1 MSYGVGLRNGVA
13 FALGTI
19 PSLTSGGG
27 LRPSLMLDFL
37 SGSLDPRI
45 TFSRGTQAMQ
55 YGSDGTL
62 QYAPNNLLTYS
73 NQADNA
79 AWTKSNSFVQTNL
92 LTFSDAAVANY
103 TGISAQVVNTSP
115 ISGFTNSVA
124 FPYTP
129 ATNIIAYKSYTTVA
143 GIIYTISAYVQM
155 DDGGVP
161 VVTTSPTAGDFT
173 LVTENNPTPTNITV
187 TSVGGGVYRVY
198 ASITA
203 LGGGTNT
210 GVVKYNTQ
218 SARGFKVTGLQL
230 VQGSVPGDYVATTS
244 AALPCLYADYN
255 GALRARKL
263 CEDAANNYHICTQN
277 ITGISGVIYTASYRL
292 KQGERQF
299 AQISVDGNDGNGA
312 YANINLATGVVTQSA
327 AIGTGTLISTSIVSA
342 GNGYW
347 QVAIS
352 ASRVAVTAVR
362 AYVGVIP
369 TGTTSWATFTVGD
382 GSSGIY
388 IADAQLTPGYLP
400 LAVTET
406 TSAAVYGPRFDY
418 DPSSLV
424 AQNLLTYSQNLALYW
439 VYGTGVTLNPTSIIA
454 PDGTLTARTVNYSAG
469 GGTEFLRN
477 STSAIAASV
486 AQTFSFWAKS
496 ISGNTSFSI
505 DLQNIEGT
513 TVTLTSEWQRFTWT
527 VTPAAAR
534 TWVDF
539 QLGAAGTVA
548 LWGVQLNTGSTA
560 LPYTAT
566 TTAPYTLT
574 TARGLLIEEQRT
586 NLLLQSND
594 FQTSWTPTNITRTL
608 NSTLSPEGVV
618 NGVKIEATAAAAT
631 ALYQQI
637 TSTSTSHTFSVY
649 VKQGTGATTANNF
662 IVRNI
667 TTLTNLLQVTLNY
680 STGVVTYVTGS
691 TGASAVSV
699 GNGWWRLQ
707 LSVTAGITVGDLVA
721 GYVGFTGGVFTAGDF
736 LYAYGAQLEAGAFAT
751 SYIPTLGSTATR
763 NADSATIPAGTW
775 YNTAAGTWYFNGE
788 TQTFPRYL
796 IVDNSGAAKYPMYVH
811 SAAGGIGNFDGTNL
825 TLTGNNTTA
834 RTTFKAATTYSG
846 SVATAVLNGGTV
858 ATGTYNGA
866 FSTIATF
873 KLGGATGAGGEIDGH
888 IQSIRF
894 YPTALSSVSQQ
905 SITV

>member
-244 AALPCLYADYN
+244 AALPVLYADYN

-263 CEDAANNYHICTQN
+263 CDAATTGTHGVTQTTTNPNGTYTFSVIC
-277 ITGISGVIYTASYRL
+277 
-292 KQGERQF
+292 KPGERGYVYLDMSDNTTGD
-299 AQISVDGNDGNGA
+299 AAVQINISAGTYSSNAVTGSWTNPSASVTSLGNGW
-312 YANINLATGVVTQSA
+312 YRCSLTATRNAGTQTVSY
-327 AIGTGTLISTSIVSA
+327 IYISSSS
-342 GNGYW
+342 G
-347 QVAIS
+347 
-352 ASRVAVTAVR
+352 
-362 AYVGVIP
+362 P
-369 TGTTSWATFTVGD
+369 TYTGD

-418 DPSSLV
+418 DP
-424 AQNLLTYSQNLALYW
+424 
-439 VYGTGVTLNPTSIIA
+439 VTK
-454 PDGTLTARTVNYSAG
+454 V
-469 GGTEFLRN
+469 
-477 STSAIAASV
+477 
-486 AQTFSFWAKS
+486 
-496 ISGNTSFSI
+496 
-505 DLQNIEGT
+505 
-513 TVTLTSEWQRFTWT
+513 
-527 VTPAAAR
+527 
-534 TWVDF
+534 
-539 QLGAAGTVA
+539 
-548 LWGVQLNTGSTA
+548 
-560 LPYTAT
+560 
-566 TTAPYTLT
+566 
-574 TARGLLIEEQRT
+574 ARGLLIEEQRT
-586 NLLLQSND
+586 NLALWSAQIDNATWIKTNLTVTADAITAPDGSLSADKLVESVTTSVQHVVLQ
-594 FQTSWTPTNITRTL
+594 NITT
-608 NSTLSPEGVV
+608 
-618 NGVKIEATAAAAT
+618 TAVA
-631 ALYQQI
+631 
-637 TSTSTSHTFSVY
+637 HTFSIY
-649 VKQGTGATTANNF
+649 AKAAERTWMFLQCDNPAAGQYFDLAN
-662 IVRNI
+662 
-667 TTLTNLLQVTLNY
+667 
-680 STGVVTYVTGS
+680 GVLGSATGS
-691 TGASAVSV
+691 GGTSTITSV
-699 GNGWWRLQ
+699 GNGWYRCT
-707 LSVTAGITVGDLVA
+707 LSFTALAATPAFYVMPATANNTSLYVGTVGS
-721 GYVGFTGGVFTAGDF
+721 GI
-736 LYAYGAQLEAGAFAT
+736 YAWGSQVEAGAFAT
-751 SYIPTLGSTATR
+751 SYIPTVGSTATR
-763 NADSATIPAGTW
+763 NADSASITTLTPWFNA
-775 YNTAAGTWYFNGE
+775 AAGTMFASFDVIAAANGGGMAIASLDNN
-788 TQTFPRYL
+788 TVNGYL
-796 IVDNSGAAKYPMYVH
+796 LYKGVSTATMSAYAGANNASIGSVTANVVAK
-811 SAAGGIGNFDGTNL
+811 AAVAYDGTNNAG
-825 TLTGNNTTA
+825 T
-834 RTTFKAATTYSG
+834 
-846 SVATAVLNGGTV
+846 LNGAAPSAIV
-858 ATGTYNGA
+858 AAAVTTPTQLEIGR
-866 FSTIATF
+866 TF
-873 KLGGATGAGGEIDGH
+873 AGNQLSGH
-888 IQSIRF
+888 IQSIRY
-894 YPTALSSVSQQ
+894 YPTRLANASLQ

>member
-1 MSYGVGLRNGVA
+1 M
-13 FALGTI
+13 
-19 PSLTSGGG
+19 
-27 LRPSLMLDFL
+27 
-37 SGSLDPRI
+37 
-45 TFSRGTQAMQ
+45 
-55 YGSDGTL
+55 
-62 QYAPNNLLTYS
+62 
-73 NQADNA
+73 
-79 AWTKSNSFVQTNL
+79 
-92 LTFSDAAVANY
+92 
-103 TGISAQVVNTSP
+103 
-115 ISGFTNSVA
+115 
-124 FPYTP
+124 
-129 ATNIIAYKSYTTVA
+129 
-143 GIIYTISAYVQM
+143 
-155 DDGGVP
+155 
-161 VVTTSPTAGDFT
+161 
-173 LVTENNPTPTNITV
+173 
-187 TSVGGGVYRVY
+187 
-198 ASITA
+198 
-203 LGGGTNT
+203 
-210 GVVKYNTQ
+210 
-218 SARGFKVTGLQL
+218 
-230 VQGSVPGDYVATTS
+230 
-244 AALPCLYADYN
+244 
-255 GALRARKL
+255 
-263 CEDAANNYHICTQN
+263 
-277 ITGISGVIYTASYRL
+277 
-292 KQGERQF
+292 
-299 AQISVDGNDGNGA
+299 
-312 YANINLATGVVTQSA
+312 
-327 AIGTGTLISTSIVSA
+327 
-342 GNGYW
+342 
-347 QVAIS
+347 
-352 ASRVAVTAVR
+352 
-362 AYVGVIP
+362 
-369 TGTTSWATFTVGD
+369 
-382 GSSGIY
+382 
-388 IADAQLTPGYLP
+388 
-400 LAVTET
+400 
-406 TSAAVYGPRFDY
+406 
-418 DPSSLV
+418 
-424 AQNLLTYSQNLALYW
+424 
-439 VYGTGVTLNPTSIIA
+439 
-454 PDGTLTARTVNYSAG
+454 
-469 GGTEFLRN
+469 
-477 STSAIAASV
+477 
-486 AQTFSFWAKS
+486 
-496 ISGNTSFSI
+496 
-505 DLQNIEGT
+505 
-513 TVTLTSEWQRFTWT
+513 
-527 VTPAAAR
+527 
-534 TWVDF
+534 
-539 QLGAAGTVA
+539 
-548 LWGVQLNTGSTA
+548 
-560 LPYTAT
+560 
-566 TTAPYTLT
+566 
-574 TARGLLIEEQRT
+574 IEEQRA